1 MAYTPKCKKTKY
13 ILSLWNF
20 FFVWLT
26 GWFDGFLFSS
36 SKTLGQVPL
45 TLVLLSNQV

>member
-20 FFVWLT
+20 SLFGWLV
-26 GWFDGFLFSS
+26 GLMGYCFSS
-36 SKTLGQVPL
+36 SKMLGQVPL